1 MVLTGQHL
9 VSDTEVQLY
18 QLVLQQMDYEVQLSR
33 YTETS
38 SVLRSHHGNTSL
50 NDLRG
55 APAGGGMLSLQGL
68 LGGDF
73 LSMLGRVTEKALCVI
88 SRLLKWP
95 EKGKRGQDHVLKA
108 PEM

>member
-1 MVLTGQHL
+1 M
-9 VSDTEVQLY
+9 Y

-55 APAGGGMLSLQGL
+55 APGGRGMLSLQGL

-73 LSMLGRVTEKALCVI
+73 LSMLGTVTEKAFFVI
-88 SRLLKWP
+88 LRLLKWP
-95 EKGKRGQDHVLKA
+95 ETEKENRI
-108 PEM
+108 MF